1 MFSLEKLN
9 ARKLSFTSKMGISE
23 DEELFLLGFIFLN
36 DKRKKK
42 KAKKRRFWVY
52 EIFRQR
58 ERQGMFSNLL
68 VSFNLLIENIILKK
82 YLFNNIFT
90 SVFDKIFKIIRF
102 FDIYIQYTMKV

>member
-36 DKRKKK
+36 DKRKKQRNVDFGFMRYFASVK
-42 KAKKRRFWVY
+42 DK
-52 EIFRQR
+52 ECSQIF
-58 ERQGMFSNLL
+58 L
-68 VSFNLLIENIILKK
+68 VSFNLLIENIILRK

>member
-58 ERQGMFSNLL
+58 ERQGMFSNLPREL
-68 VSFNLLIENIILKK
+68 QLADREYYFKEVSF
-82 YLFNNIFT
+82 
-90 SVFDKIFKIIRF
+90 
-102 FDIYIQYTMKV
+102 